1 MGLFPYNCDKCRG
14 GDFRCGTTYCQP
26 CCKGGQT
33 CWEEEMVMILTIQ
46 DKRIQ
51 LSGKYDGYGTLYYE
65 DDSVNGPIQ
74 YEGQFKQ
81 GLADGKGKHY
91 SDNELDSEKQNCK
104 RCGSR

>member
-46 DKRIQ
+46 DKRIH
-51 LSGKYDGYGTLYYE
+51 LFGNYDGYGRIIVKGEIPKDVSWETIGLKLY
-65 DDSVNGPIQ
+65 D
-74 YEGQFKQ
+74 
-81 GLADGKGKHY
+81 
-91 SDNELDSEKQNCK
+91 EKTIEINDFYRNTKIVGIYCK
-104 RCGSR
+104 SCL